1 MSDIILTTLN
11 AKYIHSSFGL
21 RYLKANLGPLESRCT
36 LMEYTIQHRPLDIVQ
51 ELLAQDPQIIGMGI
65 YIWNATQSLSV
76 VRLLKKVR
84 PEIAIVLGGPEVS
97 YEHQQQEL
105 CELADHVIS
114 GEGEVAFR
122 ELCTTLLEGKGQPKP
137 LIFAS
142 PPDVNA
148 LTLPYQLYSDAD
160 IANRVIYVEASRGCP
175 FKCQFCLSALDQKV
189 RTFPMD
195 AFLGALKD
203 LLDRGVRQFKFV
215 DRTFNL
221 APKFTNAILSF
232 FHDEYVPG
240 LFLHFEMIPDR
251 FPPMLKEWLSKFPV
265 GCIQLEVGI
274 QTFNPEVSA
283 RIERRQE
290 VSRISENLS
299 WLLEHQIHLHTDL
312 IIGLPGESME
322 SVAAGFD
329 RLIALDVQ
337 EIQVGILKRLRGA
350 PIIRHIEPFEM
361 IFSPE
366 PPYEILQSKD
376 WTFEALTR
384 MRRFARYW
392 DMVGN
397 SGRYGRTLKLLIDG
411 PSAFMAFLQF
421 ADWLYAQ
428 TGKTHKISMERM
440 LRFLFDYLDAH
451 SDIAQAEIAGALAH
465 DYCHSTQHRRP
476 PQFLR
481 AWVPEITLQQNQ
493 AHQLVPERQR
503 RHLRGTPS

>member
-1 MSDIILTTLN
+1 MPDIILTTLN

-21 RYLKANLGPLESRCT
+21 RYLKANLGALEARS
-36 LMEYTIQHRPLDIVQ
+36 LLLEYTIQHRPIDIVQ
-51 ELLAQDPQIIGMGI
+51 ELIEQEPRIIGMGI
-65 YIWNATQSLSV
+65 YIWNAVQSLSV
-76 VRLLKKVR
+76 IRLLKSVR
-84 PEIAIVLGGPEVS
+84 PNITLVLGGPEVS

-105 CELADHVIS
+105 CTLADYVIS

-122 ELCTTLLEGKGQPKP
+122 ELCAAVLDGSPPDKKNHFP
-137 LIFAS
+137 S

-148 LTLPYQLYSDAD
+148 LTLPYALYSDSD

-175 FKCQFCLSALDQKV
+175 FRCQFCLSALDEKV

-195 AFLGALKD
+195 DFLGALKD
-203 LLDRGVRQFKFV
+203 LLNRGARQFKFV

-232 FHDEYVPG
+232 FHQEYVPG

-251 FPPMLKEWLSKFPV
+251 FPPMLKDWLSKFPE

-274 QTFNPEVSA
+274 QTFNSEVAA
-283 RIERRQE
+283 RIERRQDDA
-290 VSRISENLS
+290 RISENLS
-299 WLLEHQIHLHTDL
+299 WLIEHNIHLHTDL
-312 IIGLPGESME
+312 IIGLPGESLE

-329 RLIALDVQ
+329 RLIALGAQ

-350 PIIRHIEPFEM
+350 PIIRHTEAFEM

-376 WTFEALTR
+376 WSFEGLAQ

-397 SGRYGRTLKLLIDG
+397 SGRYGRTLTLLLEGD
-411 PSAFMAFLQF
+411 SSFMAFLRF
-421 ADWLYAQ
+421 SEWLFER

-440 LRFLFDYLDAH
+440 LQLLFEYLEAQSPH
-451 SDIAQAEIAGALAH
+451 SKTVLATALAT
-465 DYCHSTQHRRP
+465 DYCHATQHRRP
-476 PQFLR
+476 PHFLR
-481 AWVPEITLQQNQ
+481 EWVPEVGLEPTQG
-493 AHQLVPERQR
+493 HELVPERQR
-503 RHLRGTPS
+503 RHLRGSPS